1 MNNLYR
7 GIWSDSPGAW
17 LAATEITKTHGKGS
31 FRLSAVV
38 AAILA
43 AGLQMTASDASASTY
58 APANC
63 YSTTT
68 ATIGQVAVS
77 GTNAQPVDGTGP
89 WSNILGCNTSGN
101 GLDAVSVFGT
111 YSQGVGNG
119 AAVFGFSSTAGQ
131 WASALGLSAN
141 ASGTGSTALG
151 FGAQAQSLNS
161 VAIGG
166 AGGDGSTAL
175 SAANS
180 TTASGAGAIAI
191 GSNSIRGAQATAT
204 DSIAIGGAATA
215 AGQGSM
221 ALGNGAD
228 AKYDGSVAIGA
239 ASKTADSL
247 AALQGVAGYTP
258 SPGAAI
264 SGATPAG
271 EVSVGATGSERRL
284 TNVAAGGAPTD
295 AVNVSQLSTA
305 TASLS
310 TSLNTTNSNVAS
322 LSTSLTATND
332 SVASLSTS
340 TSTGL
345 GIVASRVD
353 SLSTSVLTS
362 LNTATSNIG
371 SLSTGLNTATS
382 SIDSLSTS
390 TSTRLSTTT
399 SSIGSLSTSLNT
411 TNGNLGSLST
421 TVNTINDKGTRYFH
435 ANSTAGDSVA
445 SGQKAVAIGP
455 LSVASGT
462 NSFAA
467 GSGAQATGL
476 NAIAIG
482 TGALATGSQAIGANA
497 RAGGGGVALGD
508 NADAGG
514 TPLSQAP
521 NISKGTVIGFGA
533 IAQQSGGVALGAG
546 SVASTAAG
554 VAGYVPAGAA
564 AQHRVAIQATTSTQA
579 AASVGDVANGQYRQ
593 ITAVAAGTADSDAAN
608 VAQLKASAATV
619 KASSVQYATNP
630 DGSVNYNQIT
640 LGNGQATGGT
650 RIGNVAPGILPGDA
664 VNVQQLN
671 QVQSQVGDVARI
683 AYSGTAMAFAMSG
696 AYLPTLSPGEKTVGV
711 GLGNYKGYSAVALT
725 FKALSDDG
733 KMSWGA
739 GLSTT
744 GKEWGVNA
752 GVGWKWK

>member
-7 GIWSDSPGAW
+7 GIWSESPGAW

-63 YSTTT
+63 NSTTT

-77 GTNAQPVDGTGP
+77 GTSAQPVDGTGP

-215 AGQGSM
+215 AGQGSL

-271 EVSVGATGSERRL
+271 EVSVGASGSERRL

-345 GIVASRVD
+345 GIVAG
-353 SLSTSVLTS
+353 
-362 LNTATSNIG
+362 N
-371 SLSTGLNTATS
+371 
-382 SIDSLSTS
+382 IDSLSTS
-390 TSTRLSTTT
+390 TSARLSTAT
-399 SSIGSLSTSLNT
+399 SSIGSLSTGVGNLSTSLNT

-421 TVNTINDKGTRYFH
+421 TVNTINDKGTKYFH
-435 ANSTAGDSVA
+435 TNSTAGDSVA

-640 LGNGQATGGT
+640 LGNGQAPGGT

>member
-1 MNNLYR
+1 
-7 GIWSDSPGAW
+7 
-17 LAATEITKTHGKGS
+17 
-31 FRLSAVV
+31 
-38 AAILA
+38 
-43 AGLQMTASDASASTY
+43 
-58 APANC
+58 
-63 YSTTT
+63 
-68 ATIGQVAVS
+68 
-77 GTNAQPVDGTGP
+77 
-89 WSNILGCNTSGN
+89 
-101 GLDAVSVFGT
+101 
-111 YSQGVGNG
+111 
-119 AAVFGFSSTAGQ
+119 
-131 WASALGLSAN
+131 
-141 ASGTGSTALG
+141 
-151 FGAQAQSLNS
+151 
-161 VAIGG
+161 
-166 AGGDGSTAL
+166 
-175 SAANS
+175 
-180 TTASGAGAIAI
+180 
-191 GSNSIRGAQATAT
+191 
-204 DSIAIGGAATA
+204 
-215 AGQGSM
+215 M

-228 AKYDGSVAIGA
+228 AKYDNSVAIGA

-264 SGATPAG
+264 SAATPAG
-271 EVSVGATGSERRL
+271 EVSVGASGSERRL

-345 GIVASRVD
+345 GIVAGNIT
-353 SLSTSVLTS
+353 SLSTSIVTGLS
-362 LNTATSNIG
+362 TATGN
-371 SLSTGLNTATS
+371 
-382 SIDSLSTS
+382 IDSLSTS
-390 TSTRLSTTT
+390 TSARLSTAT
-399 SSIGSLSTSLNT
+399 SSIGSLSTGVGNLSTSLNT

-421 TVNTINDKGTRYFH
+421 TVNTINNKGTRYFH

-630 DGSVNYNQIT
+630 DGSVNYNQVT
-640 LGNGQATGGT
+640 LGNGQAPGGT

-696 AYLPTLSPGEKTVGV
+696 TYLPTLSPGEKTVGV

-752 GVGWKWK
+752 GIGWKWK